1 MKFLKLNKYNIY
13 KKTLWCTN
21 LVFLLKEEQLKLEF
35 LREIFSPFD
44 KIPINVFYNFK
55 KMEVKCRI
63 LLKTNGYG

>member
-1 MKFLKLNKYNIY
+1 
-13 KKTLWCTN
+13 
-21 LVFLLKEEQLKLEF
+21 LLKEEQLKLEF